1 MPPLLKL
8 YMKTVTY
15 HTVEERSNYVDMI
28 PPAQQ
33 VWDWVKNTP
42 NGDVHVFEDTLLSN
56 HVNFN
61 GKIKIASIVE
71 APAIYEYCSTHN
83 PSLFNPYKWIKDNH
97 QHFTYIMSPFTFLKD
112 LVGDKYLWMPAGGNR
127 IKLEDFGMYEKER
140 LVSIVASHK
149 QWTEG
154 HKLRHVVVDRYPGK
168 IETYGSGYNNII
180 DNYEGGRLG
189 KILAVA
195 PYYYSFAI
203 MNSKGDDY
211 FTEILTDVLAAGTIP
226 LWWGTDNIGKYFNPY
241 GIISFNT
248 IEELDAL
255 LPTLTP
261 ELYQSKIAAVQENV
275 ERAKAYNTRFD
286 WVYANY
292 KEKFETL

>member
-1 MPPLLKL
+1 MKL
-8 YMKTVTY
+8 VTY
-15 HTVEERSNYVDMI
+15 HTAEERSNYVDMI
-28 PPAQQ
+28 PPAEN
-33 VWDWVKNTP
+33 VWEWVKGTP
-42 NGDVHVFEDTLLSN
+42 NGDVHIFEDTFLPN
-56 HVNFN
+56 HVNHE
-61 GKIKIASIVE
+61 GKIKIAAIVE
-71 APAIYEYCSTHN
+71 APAIYDFCCGNN
-83 PSLFNPYKWIKDNH
+83 PSLFHPYHWIRENH
-97 QHFTYIMSPFTFLKD
+97 QHFTYVMSPQTWLKD
-112 LVGDKYLWMPAGGNR
+112 LVGDRYLWMPAGGNR
-127 IKLEDFGMYEKER
+127 IKLEEFGMYEKER
-140 LVSIVASHK
+140 LISIVASHK

-154 HKLRHVVVDRYPGK
+154 HKLRHVIVNRYPGK

-180 DNYEGGRLG
+180 DNYNGGRLG

-203 MNSKGDDY
+203 MNSKADDY

-226 LWWGTDNIGKYFNPY
+226 LWWGTDNIGKYFNPD

-275 ERAKAYNTRFD
+275 ELARAYNTRFD
-286 WVYANY
+286 WVFNNY
-292 KEKFETL
+292 KQKFESL

>member
-1 MPPLLKL
+1 
-8 YMKTVTY
+8 MKTVTY

-28 PPAQQ
+28 PPAQE

-42 NGDVHVFEDTLLSN
+42 NGDVHIFEDTFLPS
-56 HVNFN
+56 HTQYD
-61 GKIKIASIVE
+61 GKIKIAAIVE
-71 APAIYEYCSTHN
+71 APAIYNFCKGNN
-83 PSLFNPYKWIKDNH
+83 PGMFHPYEWIKNNH
-97 QHFTYIMSPFTFLKD
+97 QHFTYVMSPFTFLKD
-112 LVGDKYLWMPAGGNR
+112 LVGDRYIWMPAGGNR
-127 IKLEDFGMYEKER
+127 IQLNEFGMYEKER
-140 LVSIVASHK
+140 LISIVASHK
-149 QWTEG
+149 QWTDG
-154 HKLRHVVVDRYPGK
+154 HKLRHVVVNRYPGK

-180 DNYEGGRLG
+180 DNYNGGRLG

-195 PYYYSFAI
+195 PYYFSFAI
-203 MNSKGDDY
+203 MNSKADDY

-226 LWWGTDNIGKYFNPY
+226 LWWGTDNLGKYFNPD

-275 ERAKAYNTRFD
+275 EKARAYNTRFD
-286 WVYANY
+286 WIYNNH
-292 KEKFETL
+292 KQRFESL